1 MAVVGFSPH
10 AQGAGVFA
18 KNSVF
23 SHLIRRLG
31 PVKEVVAWQMRQPDY
46 NALSLS
52 LSHGVRGWGYDIAPG
67 GTTLSEF
74 GARMCLAGKRPF
86 VKAEE
91 F

>member
-1 MAVVGFSPH
+1 MAVVGFRPH
-10 AQGAGVFA
+10 AQGAGGFA
-18 KNSVF
+18 KKSAF
-23 SHLIRRLG
+23 SHLIQCLG
-31 PVKEVVAWQMRQPDY
+31 PTKEVIAQRARQPDY

-67 GTTLSEF
+67 GTALSEF
-74 GARMCLAGKRPF
+74 GARMCLTGKRSF